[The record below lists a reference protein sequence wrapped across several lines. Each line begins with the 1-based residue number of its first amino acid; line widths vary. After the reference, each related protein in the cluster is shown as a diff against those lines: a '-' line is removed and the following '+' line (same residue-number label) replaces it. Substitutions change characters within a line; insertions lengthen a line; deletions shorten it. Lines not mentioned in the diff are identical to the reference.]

1 MRLTMAAPRELTALL
16 QSMAPGTALH
26 QAIQRITQQRNGALI
41 VLGWGPHVEAVCS
54 GGFVLDDTSFTAA
67 RLAELAKMDGA
78 IVLDLEAGR
87 LVRANTHLQPDPHL
101 PSTETGARHRT
112 AERVALHTGCPVLAV
127 SETRSVATIFLPGL
141 KHELES
147 SAELLTRVNQLLVT
161 LERFRR
167 RFDSAVERL
176 DRYEVTGIA
185 TARHVVAVLQ
195 RMELMHRIGTRI
207 ELDTV
212 GLGGQAEFVDLQYG
226 DLLAGSG
233 GVASLVMDDHLAEGT
248 DPAAIFGK
256 LATLSASELADPREV
271 AVVLGYSHLEAEV
284 SPRGNRLLASVP
296 RLPESVRASLIGHF
310 ADFEEL
316 IHADPSELVEV
327 EGIGESRALQ
337 LRRLFDRALEFAEAE

>member
-1 MRLTMAAPRELTALL
+1 MAAPRELTALL
-16 QSMAPGTALH
+16 QSMAPGTPLW
-26 QAIQRITQQRNGALI
+26 QAIQRITQQRNGALV
-41 VLGWGPHVEAVCS
+41 VLGWGSHVEEVCS
-54 GGFVLDDTSFTAA
+54 GGFILDDCSFTSA

-87 LVRANTHLQPDPHL
+87 LVRANTHLQPDAGL
-101 PSTETGARHRT
+101 PSSETGARHRT

-226 DLLAGSG
+226 DLLAGSSS
-233 GVASLVMDDHLAEGT
+233 VARLVMDDHLAEGADQAGT
-248 DPAAIFGK
+248 LER
-256 LATLSASELADPREV
+256 LAGLSAADLADPSEV
-271 AVVLGYSHLEAEV
+271 AAVLGFSHLDAEV

-296 RLPESVRASLIGHF
+296 RLPESVRAALIAHF
-310 ADFEEL
+310 DDFEHL
-316 IHADPSELVEV
+316 IHADPAVLVAV

-337 LRRLFDRALEFAEAE
+337 LRRLFDRALEFAESE